1 MRIEHVGKNIQVTD
15 FIKDYTEHKLERLK
29 PYLKD
34 IDTAEDS
41 VEVRVTY
48 DFEKHRHRNRVDI
61 DIYFKT
67 PGGGVIHAW
76 EESNDLYSAIDFV
89 IDEVERQLVRLKAR
103 RKEERRRLAKL
114 KEMEKRT
121 AVEEP
126 SIERPLIVEEPL
138 PLEKPMTVEDAR
150 LLLEEMGSFFLP
162 FRNAESGEIN
172 VIYKKKAGNYGL
184 IVPGT

>member
-1 MRIEHVGKNIQVTD
+1 MRVEHVGKNIEVTD
-15 FIKDYTEHKLERLK
+15 FIRSYTEHKLERLK

-34 IDTAEDS
+34 IDIAEDS
-41 VEVRVTY
+41 VQVRVTY
-48 DFEKHRHRNRVDI
+48 NFEPHRHRNRVDM
-61 DIYFKT
+61 DIYFNT

-114 KEMEKRT
+114 KELERRT
-121 AVEEP
+121 VTEEP
-126 SIERPLIVEEPL
+126 SIERALIVEEPM
-138 PLEKPMTVEDAR
+138 PLEKPLTVDDAR
-150 LLLEEMGSFFLP
+150 MILEEMGAFFLP
-162 FRNAESGEIN
+162 FRNAETGEIN
-172 VIYKKKAGNYGL
+172 VIYRKKAGNYGL

>member
-1 MRIEHVGKNIQVTD
+1 MRIEHVGKSIDVTD
-15 FIKDYTEHKLERLK
+15 FIKSYTEHKLERLK

-34 IDTAEDS
+34 IDVAEDS
-41 VEVRVTY
+41 VQVRVTY
-48 DFEKHRHRNRVDI
+48 SFEPHRHRNRVDI
-61 DIYFKT
+61 DIYFNT

-114 KEMEKRT
+114 KELEKRT
-121 AVEEP
+121 VTTEP
-126 SIERPLIVEEPL
+126 SIERALIVEEPM
-138 PLEKPMTVEDAR
+138 PLEKPLTVEDAKA
-150 LLLEEMGSFFLP
+150 LLEEMGAFFLP
-162 FRNAESGEIN
+162 FRNAETGEIN
-172 VIYKKKAGNYGL
+172 VIYRKKAGNFGL

>member
-1 MRIEHVGKNIQVTD
+1 MRIEHVGKNIEVTD
-15 FIKDYTEHKLERLK
+15 FIKNYTEHKLERLK

-34 IDTAEDS
+34 IDVADDS
-41 VEVRVTY
+41 VQVRVTY
-48 DFEKHRHRNRVDI
+48 NFEPHRHRNRVDI
-61 DIYFKT
+61 DIYFNT

-114 KEMEKRT
+114 KELERRMLT
-121 AVEEP
+121 EEP
-126 SIERPLIVEEPL
+126 SIERALIVEEPM
-138 PLEKPMTVEDAR
+138 PLEKPLTVDDAR
-150 LLLEEMGSFFLP
+150 MLLEEMGAFFLP
-162 FRNAESGEIN
+162 FRNAETGEIN
-172 VIYKKKAGNYGL
+172 VIYRKKAGNYGL

>member
-1 MRIEHVGKNIQVTD
+1 MKIEHVGKNVQVTD

-34 IDTAEDS
+34 VDIAEDS
-41 VEVRVTY
+41 VLVRVTY
-48 DFEKHRHRNRVDI
+48 SFEKHRHRNRVDI
-61 DIYFKT
+61 DIYFNT

-89 IDEVERQLVRLKAR
+89 IDEVERQLVRLKSR
-103 RKEERRRLAKL
+103 RVEERRRLAKL
-114 KEMEKRT
+114 KEMEKR
-121 AVEEP
+121 APEETP

-138 PLEKPMTVEDAR
+138 PLEKPMTVDDAR
-150 LLLEEMGSFFLP
+150 LLLEETGAFFLP

-172 VIYKKKAGNYGL
+172 VIYRKKAGNYGL
-184 IVPGT
+184 ILPGV

>member
-1 MRIEHVGKNIQVTD
+1 MKVEHVGKNIDVTD

-34 IDTAEDS
+34 VDLAEDS
-41 VEVRVTY
+41 VNVRVTY

-61 DIYFKT
+61 DIYLNT

-89 IDEVERQLVRLKAR
+89 IDEVERQLVRLKSR
-103 RKEERRRLAKL
+103 RIEERRRLAKL
-114 KEMEKRT
+114 KEMEKR
-121 AVEEP
+121 APEEKP

-138 PLEKPMTVEDAR
+138 TLEKPITVEDAR
-150 LLLEEMGSFFLP
+150 LLLEETGAFFLP
-162 FRNAESGEIN
+162 FRNAETGEIN
-172 VIYKKKAGNYGL
+172 VIYRKKAGNYGL
-184 IVPGT
+184 IFPGV